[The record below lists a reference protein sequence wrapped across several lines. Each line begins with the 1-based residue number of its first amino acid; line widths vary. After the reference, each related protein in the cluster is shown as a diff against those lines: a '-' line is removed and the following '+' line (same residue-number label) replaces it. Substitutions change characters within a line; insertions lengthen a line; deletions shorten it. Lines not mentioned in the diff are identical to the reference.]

1 MTLAFVSTGALAM
14 LLISLPMNELQLIM
28 STAAAIS
35 LQLCLYLFSRSH
47 HKKLQI
53 MAAVLLILSVMATT
67 AFMESAW
74 QQHIA
79 IFEKELIES
88 NNNSFAAQQ
97 QRQQISDIT
106 RQINLIMQSTEDDIN
121 NGYRQRSDN
130 RLEQLDA
137 LYVQREALVQQLR
150 IQPESHTRGAE
161 TGSFQALMT
170 GLSREVRLCIFFVIA
185 MLIDY
190 TALLALGMVKPTES
204 KVKHDDSVDWSTLL
218 EERILSGV
226 YGQTPSQRQMID
238 EIKSA
243 FESLLDQGLLSKED
257 KRFKLIGG
265 AETTSSSKKGNPLS
279 NSKPPKTKP
288 SPIERSE
295 IRESGSQRKRLR

>member
-1 MTLAFVSTGALAM
+1 
-14 LLISLPMNELQLIM
+14 
-28 STAAAIS
+28 
-35 LQLCLYLFSRSH
+35 
-47 HKKLQI
+47 
-53 MAAVLLILSVMATT
+53 MATT

-170 GLSREVRLCIFFVIA
+170 GLCREVRLCIFFVIA
-185 MLIDY
+185 MLVDY

-204 KVKHDDSVDWSTLL
+204 NNTAGESKVKHDDSADWSMFL

-257 KRFKLIGG
+257 KRFKLIAG

-279 NSKPPKTKP
+279 NSKPPKNKP

-295 IRESGSQRKRLR
+295 IKECQVLKESDYDKDRKGHQERTVQLDLFDSEPIKPS